1 MTKYRTFGK
10 LDDQFVTEGDTFFTR
25 MNARLRPN
33 QLQPG
38 EVALSKN
45 GRMNEDGTWQTRKGL
60 NTLFGSIT
68 TGNDAIR
75 LPWVATSAQRQSGVV
90 TITLNATPSLAFIPG
105 ENVTVADLGF
115 SSDSPNG
122 TFPLAS
128 VNFNTKTIT
137 YISSSFV
144 LHNGDFYKCLQDHT
158 SSSST
163 EPGTSGGAAYWST
176 DTNASEASAWSA
188 SSVAYN
194 GPGADEP
201 LVTRAESV
209 GNTSVVQMGNSI
221 TTTLNFVLAD
231 DEINEV
237 YGSAVYSDPNSNSDD
252 YILTAT
258 NNVAII
264 LRLKDTALFKA
275 RYEGGGETVDGPC
288 GMVQGFNKMYIFR
301 TRKTTLAATPAL
313 NSFSI
318 SSASQAG
325 QVITVNTS
333 SPHLRSVGDFITLV
347 GLGNYTTNPNDVY
360 QIETSSTNQ
369 FTVKMVDSQ
378 TKTFNVSGA
387 RAEYFADFSRVSNG
401 TYTAPVY
408 LTDTTATSSNGE
420 VTMNINSHGLSEGDD
435 LFVQSGDSPFD
446 LFADQTVRVTSVP
459 SVSIFSFN
467 LDVANVSIGQAKTL
481 TVSKP
486 LAIGKGFIHQ
496 PASPFGVV
504 HQRRL
509 WLPFQFTSATVPS
522 DRGIRDEIVASD
534 IMDPDTFDVIGN
546 QFRPSAGQS
555 DYTVSLKPF
564 TQDSLVIFN
573 RKSIHLM
580 TGVSGSLA
588 DVKTNV
594 VTTEIGCSA
603 RKSVVQV
610 ANQIFFLSDQGIYSV
625 EFFDEFNLRGTG
637 TPISETIQPFIDRIN
652 QDYVHLSVGVYFNNR
667 LWMAVPLD
675 SSPGAG
681 NATKLNSILVY
692 NLLNQGFESIDSVNS
707 IDFAI
712 RDLLVGRE
720 GAQNALYLTTEEGG
734 VHKVD
739 AVESGDIVS
748 VTAGQAEPETVN
760 IISQLT
766 SRQYDAN
773 QIDRKTFARGELHL
787 KSGSESQSDGNI
799 SYISEDPDSTSTST
813 SVTSLLGGAL
823 PSAEDASIRLGIRKR
838 GFGIQA
844 DFQPTQGRPFVRALS
859 VDARISDRSR
869 TSIS

>member
-90 TITLNATPSLAFIPG
+90 TIVLNATPSLAFIPG
-105 ENVTVADLGF
+105 ENVTVADIH
-115 SSDSPNG
+115 SSVNG
-122 TFPLAS
+122 THVLAS
-128 VNFNTKTIT
+128 VNFNTNTIT
-137 YISSSFV
+137 FA
-144 LHNGDFYKCLQDHT
+144 NAG
-158 SSSST
+158 
-163 EPGTSGGAAYWST
+163 T
-176 DTNASEASAWSA
+176 DTTFTVQGE
-188 SSVAYN
+188 
-194 GPGADEP
+194 G
-201 LVTRAESV
+201 V

-252 YILTAT
+252 YIFTAT
-258 NNVAII
+258 NNLAII

-288 GMVQGFNKMYIFR
+288 GMMQGFNKMYIFR

-318 SSASQAG
+318 SSASQSG
-325 QVITVNTS
+325 QVITVNTT
-333 SPHLRSVGDFITLV
+333 SPHLRSVGDYITLV

-420 VTMNINSHGLSEGDD
+420 VTMDITSHGLSAGDN
-435 LFVQSGDSPFD
+435 LTIQSGDSPFD
-446 LFADQTVRVTSVP
+446 LFADQTVRVTSETTNQ
-459 SVSIFSFN
+459 FKFN
-467 LDVANVSIGQAKTL
+467 LDVADVSIGQAKTL
-481 TVSKP
+481 TVSRP

-509 WLPFQFTSATVPS
+509 WLPYQYTSDTVPS

-580 TGVSGSLA
+580 TGLSGSLA

-603 RKSVVQV
+603 RKSVVQI
-610 ANQIFFLSDQGIYSV
+610 ANKLYFLSDQGIYSV
-625 EFFDEFNLRGTG
+625 EFLDEYNLRGTG

-652 QDYVHLSVGVYFNNR
+652 QDYAYLSVGVYFNNR

-787 KSGSESQSDGNI
+787 KSGSESQSDGNL

-813 SVTSLLGGAL
+813 SVTSLLGAAL

>member
-33 QLQPG
+33 QLKPG

-90 TITLNATPSLAFIPG
+90 TIVLNATPSLSFIPG
-105 ENVTVADLGF
+105 DNVTVADID
-115 SSDSPNG
+115 SSING
-122 TFPLAS
+122 THVLAS
-128 VNFNTKTIT
+128 VDFNTNTIT
-137 YISSSFV
+137 FA
-144 LHNGDFYKCLQDHT
+144 NAG
-158 SSSST
+158 
-163 EPGTSGGAAYWST
+163 T
-176 DTNASEASAWSA
+176 DTTFTVQGE
-188 SSVAYN
+188 
-194 GPGADEP
+194 G
-201 LVTRAESV
+201 V

-221 TTTLNFVLAD
+221 TTTLNFTLAD

-237 YGSAVYSDPNSNSDD
+237 YGSAIYSDPNSNSDD
-252 YILTAT
+252 YIFTAT
-258 NNVAII
+258 NNTAII

-288 GMVQGFNKMYIFR
+288 GMVQGFNKLYIFR

-318 SSASQAG
+318 SSASQSG
-325 QVITVNTS
+325 QVITVNTADA
-333 SPHLRSVGDFITLV
+333 HLRSVGDFITLV

-387 RAEYFADFSRVSNG
+387 RAEYFTDFTRVANG

-408 LTDTTATSSNGE
+408 LTDTTTTSSNGE
-420 VTMNINSHGLSEGDD
+420 VTMDVTSHGLSVGQD
-435 LFVQSGDSPFD
+435 LTIQTGDSPFD
-446 LFADQTVRVTSVP
+446 LFVDQTVRVTSETTNQ
-459 SVSIFSFN
+459 FKFN
-467 LDVANVSIGQAKTL
+467 LDVANVSIGQAKSL

-509 WLPFQFTSATVPS
+509 WVPYQYTSDTVPT
-522 DRGIRDEIVASD
+522 DRGVRDEIVASD

-603 RKSVVQV
+603 RKSVVQI

-625 EFFDEFNLRGTG
+625 QFLDEYNLRGTG
-637 TPISETIQPFIDRIN
+637 TPISETIQPYIDRIN
-652 QDYVHLSVGVYFNNR
+652 QDYAHLSVGVYFNNR

-712 RDLLVGRE
+712 RELLVGRE

-748 VTAGQAEPETVN
+748 VTAGQAEPETVT

-787 KSGSESQSDGNI
+787 KSGSESQTDGNV
-799 SYISEDPDSTSTST
+799 SYITEDPDGTSTST
-813 SVTSLLGGAL
+813 SVISLLGGAL
-823 PSAEDASIRLGIRKR
+823 ASSEDASIRLGIRKR

>member
-60 NTLFGSIT
+60 STLFGSIT

-75 LPWVATSAQRQSGVV
+75 LPWVATSAQRQSNVV
-90 TITLNATPSLAFIPG
+90 TIVLDDTPSLSFIPG
-105 ENVTVADLGF
+105 DNITVAEIDP
-115 SSDSPNG
+115 SIDG
-122 TFPLAS
+122 THALSS
-128 VNFNTKTIT
+128 VNFSTNTIT
-137 YISSSFV
+137 F
-144 LHNGDFYKCLQDHT
+144 
-158 SSSST
+158 
-163 EPGTSGGAAYWST
+163 A
-176 DTNASEASAWSA
+176 DT
-188 SSVAYN
+188 
-194 GPGADEP
+194 GADTAFTVQGEG
-201 LVTRAESV
+201 V
-209 GNTSVVQMGNSI
+209 GNTSVVQTGNSI
-221 TTTLNFVLAD
+221 TTTLNFTLAD
-231 DEINEV
+231 DEVNEV

-252 YILTAT
+252 YVFTAT
-258 NNVAII
+258 NNLAII
-264 LRLKDTALFKA
+264 LRLKDLALFKA
-275 RYEGGGETVDGPC
+275 RYESGGETVDGPC
-288 GMVQGFNKMYIFR
+288 GMTQGFDKMYIFR

-313 NSFSI
+313 NSHEI
-318 SSASQAG
+318 SSASQSG

-333 SPHLRSVGDFITLV
+333 TSHGRATGDYVTLT
-347 GLGNYTTNPNDVY
+347 GLGDYTFDPNDVY
-360 QIETSSTNQ
+360 QVASAPSVSI
-369 FTVKMVDSQ
+369 FTVRMSDSQ

-387 RAEYFADFSRVSNG
+387 RAEWFADFSRVSNG

-408 LTDTTATSSNGE
+408 LTDTTTTSDSGE
-420 VTMNINSHGLSEGDD
+420 VTMDITSHGLSAGDS
-435 LFVQSGDSPFD
+435 LTIQTGDSPFD
-446 LFADQTVRVTSVP
+446 LFAEQTVRVTSETTNQ
-459 SVSIFSFN
+459 FKFN
-467 LDVANVSIGQAKTL
+467 LDVANVSVGQAKSL

-509 WLPFQFTSATVPS
+509 WLPYQYTSDTVPA

-534 IMDPDTFDVIGN
+534 IMDPNTFDVIGN

-588 DVKTNV
+588 DVRTNV

-637 TPISETIQPFIDRIN
+637 TPISETIQPYIDRIN
-652 QDYVHLSVGVYFNNR
+652 QDYAYLSVGVYFNNR
-667 LWMAVPLD
+667 IWMAVPLD
-675 SSPGAG
+675 TSAGLG
-681 NATKLNSILVY
+681 NATKLNTILVY
-692 NLLNQGFESIDSVNS
+692 NVLNKGFESIDSVNS
-707 IDFAI
+707 TQFAI

-739 AVESGDIVS
+739 AVEGDDNVS
-748 VTAGQAEPETVN
+748 LTAGEVSSNPIT

-773 QIDRKTFARGELHL
+773 QIDRKTFARGEIHL
-787 KSGSESQSDGNI
+787 KSGSASITDGDI
-799 SYISEDPDSTSTST
+799 SYLTEDPDSTSTST
-813 SVTSLLGGAL
+813 SVSSLLGSTL
-823 PSAEDASIRLGIRKR
+823 PTDEDASIRLGIRKR

-844 DFQPTQGRPFVRALS
+844 DFKPSQGRPFVRALA

>member
-33 QLQPG
+33 QLKPG

-68 TGNDAIR
+68 TGTDAIR

-90 TITLNATPSLAFIPG
+90 TIVLNATPSLSFIPG
-105 ENVTVADLGF
+105 ENITVADID
-115 SSDSPNG
+115 SSING
-122 TFPLAS
+122 THVLSS
-128 VNFNTKTIT
+128 VNFNTNTIT
-137 YISSSFV
+137 FANAGSNVSFTV
-144 LHNGDFYKCLQDHT
+144 QGEN
-158 SSSST
+158 
-163 EPGTSGGAAYWST
+163 
-176 DTNASEASAWSA
+176 
-188 SSVAYN
+188 
-194 GPGADEP
+194 
-201 LVTRAESV
+201 V
-209 GNTSVVQMGNSI
+209 GNTSVVQTGNTI
-221 TTTLNFVLAD
+221 RTTLNFTLAD

-237 YGSAVYSDPNSNSDD
+237 YGSAVYSDPNSESDD
-252 YILTAT
+252 YVFTAT
-258 NNVAII
+258 NNLAVI
-264 LRLKDTALFKA
+264 LRLKDLALFKS

-288 GMVQGFNKMYIFR
+288 EMIQGFNDMYIFR
-301 TRKTTLAATPAL
+301 TRKTTLAATPTITSL
-313 NSFSI
+313 PI
-318 SSASQAG
+318 TSASQSG
-325 QVITVNTS
+325 QSITVNTS
-333 SPHLRSVGDFITLV
+333 SDHNRTAGDFVTLT
-347 GLGNYTTNPNDVY
+347 GLGDYTSNPNDVY
-360 QIETSSTNQ
+360 QVASIPSVSI
-369 FTVKMVDSQ
+369 FTVNMADSQ

-387 RAEYFADFSRVSNG
+387 RAEYFSDFTRVANG

-420 VTMNINSHGLSEGDD
+420 VTMDVTSHGLSEGDN
-435 LFVQSGDSPFD
+435 LTIQTGDSPFD
-446 LFADQTVRVTSVP
+446 LFVDQTVRVTSQTTNQ
-459 SVSIFSFN
+459 FKFN
-467 LDVANVSIGQAKTL
+467 LDVANVSIGQAKSL

-509 WLPFQFTSATVPS
+509 WLPYQYTSDTIPS

-603 RKSVVQV
+603 RKSPE
-610 ANQIFFLSDQGIYSV
+610 LCRY
-625 EFFDEFNLRGTG
+625 
-637 TPISETIQPFIDRIN
+637 
-652 QDYVHLSVGVYFNNR
+652 QDYAHLSVGVYFNNR

-675 SSPGAG
+675 SSAG
-681 NATKLNSILVY
+681 LGDATKLNSILVY

-707 IDFAI
+707 VNFAI
-712 RDLLVGRE
+712 RELLVGRE

-734 VHKVD
+734 IHKVD

-748 VTAGQAEPETVN
+748 VTAGQAVPETINVV
-760 IISQLT
+760 SQLT

-787 KSGSESQSDGNI
+787 KSGSDSQTDGNV
-799 SYISEDPDSTSTST
+799 SYITEDPDGTSTST

-823 PSAEDASIRLGIRKR
+823 PSSEDASIRLGIRKR

>member
-1 MTKYRTFGK
+1 MSKYRQYGK
-10 LDDQFVTEGDTFFTR
+10 LDDRFVSEGDTFFLR

-33 QLQPG
+33 QLKPG

-90 TITLNATPSLAFIPG
+90 TIVLNAKPSLSFIPG
-105 ENVTVADLGF
+105 DNITVADID
-115 SSDSPNG
+115 SSING
-122 TFPLAS
+122 THALSS
-128 VNFNTKTIT
+128 VNFNTNTIT
-137 YISSSFV
+137 F
-144 LHNGDFYKCLQDHT
+144 
-158 SSSST
+158 
-163 EPGTSGGAAYWST
+163 A
-176 DTNASEASAWSA
+176 NA
-188 SSVAYN
+188 
-194 GPGADEP
+194 GADTTFTVQGEG
-201 LVTRAESV
+201 A
-209 GNTSVVQMGNSI
+209 GNTSVVQAGNSI
-221 TTTLNFVLAD
+221 TTTLNFTLAD

-252 YILTAT
+252 YIFTAT
-258 NNVAII
+258 NNLAII

-275 RYEGGGETVDGPC
+275 RYEGGGETVDSPC

-301 TRKTTLAATPAL
+301 TRKTTLAATPEL

-318 SSASQAG
+318 SSASQSG

-333 SPHLRSVGDFITLV
+333 SAHGRSAGDYVTLV

-360 QIETSSTNQ
+360 QIESSPAPTSTQ

-387 RAEYFADFSRVSNG
+387 RAEYFADFTRVLNG

-408 LTDTTATSSNGE
+408 LTDTTTTSSNGE
-420 VTMNINSHGLSEGDD
+420 VTMDVTSHGLEVGQD
-435 LFVQSGDSPFD
+435 LTIQTGDSPFD
-446 LFADQTVRVTSVP
+446 LFADQTVRVTSETTNQ
-459 SVSIFSFN
+459 FKFN
-467 LDVANVSIGQAKTL
+467 LDVADVSIGQAKTL

-509 WLPFQFTSATVPS
+509 WLPYQYTSGTTPS

-603 RKSVVQV
+603 RKSVVQI

-625 EFFDEFNLRGTG
+625 EFLDEYNLRGTG
-637 TPISETIQPFIDRIN
+637 TPISETIQPYIDRIN
-652 QDYVHLSVGVYFNNR
+652 QDYAHLSVGVYFNNR

-707 IDFAI
+707 SDFAI
-712 RDLLVGRE
+712 RELLVGRE

-773 QIDRKTFARGELHL
+773 QIDRKTFARGEFHL
-787 KSGSESQSDGNI
+787 KSGSESQTDGDV
-799 SYISEDPDSTSTST
+799 SYITEDPDGTSTST

-823 PSAEDASIRLGIRKR
+823 PSSEDASIRLGIRKR

-859 VDARISDRSR
+859 VDARVSDRSR

>member
-33 QLQPG
+33 QLKPG

-68 TGNDAIR
+68 TGTDAIR

-90 TITLNATPSLAFIPG
+90 TIVLNATPSLSFIPG
-105 ENVTVADLGF
+105 ENITVADID
-115 SSDSPNG
+115 SSING
-122 TFPLAS
+122 THVLSS
-128 VNFNTKTIT
+128 VNFNTNTIT
-137 YISSSFV
+137 FANAGSNVSFTV
-144 LHNGDFYKCLQDHT
+144 QGEN
-158 SSSST
+158 
-163 EPGTSGGAAYWST
+163 
-176 DTNASEASAWSA
+176 
-188 SSVAYN
+188 
-194 GPGADEP
+194 
-201 LVTRAESV
+201 V
-209 GNTSVVQMGNSI
+209 GNTSVVQTGNTI
-221 TTTLNFVLAD
+221 RTTLNFTLAD

-237 YGSAVYSDPNSNSDD
+237 YGSAVYSDPNSESDD
-252 YILTAT
+252 YVFTAT
-258 NNVAII
+258 NNLAVI
-264 LRLKDTALFKA
+264 LRLKDLALFKS

-288 GMVQGFNKMYIFR
+288 EMIQGFNDMYIFR
-301 TRKTTLAATPAL
+301 TRKTTLAATPTITSL
-313 NSFSI
+313 PI
-318 SSASQAG
+318 TSASQSG
-325 QVITVNTS
+325 QSITVNTS
-333 SPHLRSVGDFITLV
+333 SDHNRTAGDFVTLT
-347 GLGNYTTNPNDVY
+347 GLGDYTSNPNDVY
-360 QIETSSTNQ
+360 QVASIPSVSI
-369 FTVKMVDSQ
+369 FTVNMADSQ

-387 RAEYFADFSRVSNG
+387 RAEYFSDFTRVANG

-420 VTMNINSHGLSEGDD
+420 VTMNVTSHGLSEGDN
-435 LFVQSGDSPFD
+435 LTIQTGDSPFD
-446 LFADQTVRVTSVP
+446 LFVDQTVRVTSQTTNQ
-459 SVSIFSFN
+459 FKFN
-467 LDVANVSIGQAKTL
+467 LDVANVSIGQAKSL

-509 WLPFQFTSATVPS
+509 WLPYQYTSDTIPS

-603 RKSVVQV
+603 RKSVVQI

-625 EFFDEFNLRGTG
+625 QFLDEYNLRGTG
-637 TPISETIQPFIDRIN
+637 TPISETIQPYIDRIN
-652 QDYVHLSVGVYFNNR
+652 QDYAHLSVGVYFNNR

-675 SSPGAG
+675 SSAG
-681 NATKLNSILVY
+681 LGDATKLNSILVY

-707 IDFAI
+707 VNFAI
-712 RDLLVGRE
+712 RELLVGRE

-734 VHKVD
+734 IHKVD

-748 VTAGQAEPETVN
+748 VTAGQAVPETINVV
-760 IISQLT
+760 SQLT

-787 KSGSESQSDGNI
+787 KSGSDSQTDGNV
-799 SYISEDPDSTSTST
+799 SYITEDPDGTSTST

-823 PSAEDASIRLGIRKR
+823 PSSEDASIRLGIRKR

>member
-105 ENVTVADLGF
+105 DNITVADLGF

-201 LVTRAESV
+201 LVTRTESV

-252 YILTAT
+252 YIFTAT
-258 NNVAII
+258 NNLAII

-275 RYEGGGETVDGPC
+275 RYEGGGEKVDGPC
-288 GMVQGFNKMYIFR
+288 GMMQGFNKMYIFR

-318 SSASQAG
+318 SSATQSG
-325 QVITVNTS
+325 QVITVNTTL
-333 SPHLRSVGDFITLV
+333 PHLRSAGDYITLV
-347 GLGNYTTNPNDVY
+347 GLGDYTTNPNDVY

-387 RAEYFADFSRVSNG
+387 RAEYFEDFTRVANG

-408 LTDTTATSSNGE
+408 LTDLDTVANNGE
-420 VTMNINSHGLSEGDD
+420 VTMGINSHGLSAGDN
-435 LFVQSGDSPFD
+435 LTIQSGDSPFD
-446 LFADQTVRVTSVP
+446 LFADQTVRVTSETTNQ
-459 SVSIFSFN
+459 FKFN

-481 TVSKP
+481 TVSRP

-603 RKSVVQV
+603 RKSVVQI
-610 ANQIFFLSDQGIYSV
+610 ANKLYFLSDQGIYSV
-625 EFFDEFNLRGTG
+625 EFLDEYNLRGTG
-637 TPISETIQPFIDRIN
+637 TPISETIQPYIDRIN
-652 QDYVHLSVGVYFNNR
+652 QDYAYLSVGVYFNNR

-787 KSGSESQSDGNI
+787 KSGSESQSDGNL

>member
-90 TITLNATPSLAFIPG
+90 TIVLNATPSLAFIPG

-128 VNFNTKTIT
+128 VNFNTKQIT
-137 YISSSFV
+137 YISSSYV
-144 LHNGDFYKCLQDHT
+144 VHSGVFYKCIQANT

-201 LVTRAESV
+201 LVTRTESV

-252 YILTAT
+252 YIFTAT
-258 NNVAII
+258 NNLAII

-288 GMVQGFNKMYIFR
+288 GMMQGFNKMYIFR

-318 SSASQAG
+318 SSASQSG

-333 SPHLRSVGDFITLV
+333 SAHGRSAGDYITLV

-387 RAEYFADFSRVSNG
+387 RAEYFADFTRVANG

-420 VTMNINSHGLSEGDD
+420 VTMDITSHGLSAGDN
-435 LFVQSGDSPFD
+435 LTIQSGDSPFD
-446 LFADQTVRVTSVP
+446 LFADQTVRVTSETTNQ
-459 SVSIFSFN
+459 FKFN

-486 LAIGKGFIHQ
+486 LAVGKGFIHQ

-509 WLPFQFTSATVPS
+509 WLPYQYTSDTIPS

-573 RKSIHLM
+573 RKSVHLM

-603 RKSVVQV
+603 RKSVVQI
-610 ANQIFFLSDQGIYSV
+610 ANKLYFLSDQGIYSV
-625 EFFDEFNLRGTG
+625 EFLDEYNLRGTG
-637 TPISETIQPFIDRIN
+637 TPISETVQPYIDRIN
-652 QDYVHLSVGVYFNNR
+652 QDYAHLSVGVYFNNR

-813 SVTSLLGGAL
+813 SVTSLLGAAL